1 MKKFKSEIILW
12 KLEAK
17 SDKFGF
23 LIPNERSYYG
33 GDFFVNIK
41 NFNGAQDGDPVRGE
55 TIQGKG
61 KKPEVRILEVVSGK
75 SPKNEKTVLKT
86 VEGVYSWGNGDFGF
100 VDVEWEEQWY
110 FIYGKKKNGAQDGDR
125 VRAEIVKYNGKQ
137 EGIVVEILGNSEIII
152 SWKYSDNDKF
162 GFVLPDDKSPDI
174 FIAGSK
180 KGEAQN
186 GDRVQVKIIKEW
198 GRRREGIIV
207 EVI

>member
-1 MKKFKSEIILW
+1 MNKFQPETILW
-12 KLEAK
+12 KFESK
-17 SDKFGF
+17 WGNFGF

-61 KKPEVRILEVVSGK
+61 KKPEVRILEVVSRK
-75 SPKNEKTVLKT
+75 PLKNEKTVLKT

-110 FIYGKKKNGAQDGDR
+110 FIYGKKKNGARDGDR

-137 EGIVVEILGNSEIII
+137 EGIVVEILWGSDVII

-162 GFVLPDDKSPDI
+162 GFVLPDDKSGDV

-186 GDRVQVKIIKEW
+186 GDKVQVKIIKEW
-198 GRRREGIIV
+198 GRRREWVIV